1 MPPEK
6 FKACVKKVKK
16 SDKERYGYEK
26 YNPYAVCRVSTGFYG
41 STREKKKRKWL
52 TLAYKISKSKHSAF
66 VESERELTK
75 NAFGIQKRI
84 RQKDELV
91 DYNNRTG
98 FVRKVT
104 KKGIYVEFLKVGKD
118 EIAYPSGKL
127 TFISNKKADKMYPTL
142 TPNYM
147 IADLIA

>member
-1 MPPEK
+1 M
-6 FKACVKKVKK
+6 
-16 SDKERYGYEK
+16 
-26 YNPYAVCRVSTGFYG
+26 
-41 STREKKKRKWL
+41 
-52 TLAYKISKSKHSAF
+52 AYKISKSKHSQF

-91 DYNNRTG
+91 DYEGKTG

-118 EIAYPSGKL
+118 EIAYPSGK
-127 TFISNKKADKMYPTL
+127 TKFISNKETDKVYPTL

-147 IADLIA
+147 IADLII